1 LWLPPAHGETPG
13 AIRHAGAW
21 WKLVGPNRQLWVLL
35 GLSYQ
40 VMWRSSNRVGAATV
54 PTKVVVA
61 MVIVVLLVV
70 LVVLVIVVVIVILMV
85 ATAAAPSA
93 TAATPFAAFGNF
105 LVVEVLIKLH
115 TAQSICY

>member
-1 LWLPPAHGETPG
+1 MWLPPAHGETPS

-21 WKLVGPNRQLWVLL
+21 WKLVGPNRQLRVLL

-40 VMWRSSNRVGAATV
+40 VMRRSSNRVGAATV

-85 ATAAAPSA
+85 ATPTPST
-93 TAATPFAAFGNF
+93 TASAPFAAFGNF
-105 LVVEVLIKLH
+105 LVVEGLIKLH